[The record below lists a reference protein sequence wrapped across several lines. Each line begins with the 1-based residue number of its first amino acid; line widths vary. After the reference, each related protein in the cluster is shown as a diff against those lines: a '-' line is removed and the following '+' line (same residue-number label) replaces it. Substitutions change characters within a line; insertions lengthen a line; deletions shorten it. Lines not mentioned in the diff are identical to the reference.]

1 MILGYLHHTV
11 AFICELSQI
20 SHTCLP
26 RWPTEDLTLV
36 DTDVH
41 SQIGFIDLK
50 IDVESNS
57 RLRIFCFGLPQSE
70 TGGARQA
77 SVKKSHE
84 RHTEPSAGGME
95 TWRALS

>member
-1 MILGYLHHTV
+1 M

-20 SHTCLP
+20 SPLVYHVG
-26 RWPTEDLTLV
+26 LTLV

-77 SVKKSHE
+77 SVKRSHE
-84 RHTEPSAGGME
+84 RHTQPSAGGME
-95 TWRALS
+95 TLRALSRDLK